1 MSRES
6 IYGDEPEFTVL
17 KMVEG
22 KETWISLAQ
31 LAAELEAGDN
41 GAKPPGYRR
50 GLSTVVPCIDIF
62 LSNCNFQNGVLF
74 LKSILRRAWEEF
86 SLGVGHFPDLDATS
100 QHVSL
105 GISHAIGAWTVSIS
119 SISLQNN

>member
-41 GAKPPGYRR
+41 GAKPPGTEG
-50 GLSTVVPCIDIF
+50 GLAPLSPASTYSSPI
-62 LSNCNFQNGVLF
+62 
-74 LKSILRRAWEEF
+74 A
-86 SLGVGHFPDLDATS
+86 
-100 QHVSL
+100 
-105 GISHAIGAWTVSIS
+105 ISKMACCS
-119 SISLQNN
+119 